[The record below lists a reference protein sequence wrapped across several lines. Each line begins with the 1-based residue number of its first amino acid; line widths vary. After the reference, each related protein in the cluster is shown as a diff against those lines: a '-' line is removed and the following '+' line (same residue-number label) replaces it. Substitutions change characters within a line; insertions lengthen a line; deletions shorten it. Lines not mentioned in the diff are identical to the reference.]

1 MATKKSS
8 SKSAAPKSKATS
20 SKKFA
25 DSPTPD
31 AKGKRLVIVE
41 SPSKAKTINKYLGKD
56 FTVFASV
63 GHIKELPKKEIGL
76 DFEHHYEP
84 HYEIIEGK
92 EKVVREMKKLAKES
106 SEVFLATDPDREG
119 EAIAWHIAN
128 EIHDSRKPI
137 RRVLFNEITQ
147 KAVQEAIEHPRDID
161 YKLVRSQQAR
171 QALDKIVGYKVS
183 PFLWNTVLRGLS
195 AGRVQSVALRLICE
209 REAEIE
215 AFKPKEYWSICA
227 DFLTKSGETLTAKLV
242 KINGKDPELNNETD
256 AKRAAENIKARLYSI
271 LEIKKRKVRRNSPSP
286 FTTSLLQQAASN
298 QLGYGAKQTM
308 RLAQQLYEGIELGGE
323 GATGLIT
330 YMRTDSKRI
339 SKEAQSEARD
349 FISRYFG
356 KDYVPESAAQFK
368 TSEAAQDAHE
378 AIRPTSV
385 DRTPKAMEKFLTK
398 EQFKLYDLIWKRFVA
413 SQMSAAELEQTSVD
427 IADEQQEFLFRASGS
442 VVLFEGF
449 LKVFGDARELDYEE
463 KKSTKDDDAEE
474 EKGSL
479 LPKNLSEKD
488 AVRLS
493 NLKENQHFTKPPA
506 RYTEASLVKELDNY
520 GIGRPSTYAS
530 ILATLVERTYVENR
544 NRRLFP
550 TELGKDVSKIL
561 IANFAELFNTEF
573 TAKMEGDLDKVAAGE
588 TDYEKLLD
596 EFYLPFEKALQLR
609 SKDPILPINDNAE
622 TCDVCHEG
630 KMIIKWTKS
639 GKFLGCS
646 RYPKC
651 KNIKPLTVKKSAPL
665 ESGIHC
671 YKCETGRMVVRVG
684 KFGKFLSCTNYPTC
698 DGILNLDK
706 NGRIMPPKIP
716 PLETKVT
723 CPKCNAPMYLR
734 DSKRGLWF
742 SCTRFPKCRGT
753 RTWKQFGE
761 EMGEAEQTKHEALYR
776 AHEQQHPP
784 VEIKML
790 DGTPLDL
797 AIKLDDLIAIYNEQP
812 MSQTT
817 EPANIETSADDNA
830 PF

>member
-8 SKSAAPKSKATS
+8 LKSSAPKSKATS
-20 SKKFA
+20 PKKFA
-25 DSPTPD
+25 DYPTPD

-84 HYEIIEGK
+84 RYETIEGK
-92 EKVVREMKKLAKES
+92 EKVVRDMKKLAKEAT
-106 SEVFLATDPDREG
+106 EIFLATDPDREG

-128 EIHDSRKPI
+128 EINDSRKPI

-147 KAVQEAIEHPRDID
+147 KAVREAIEQPRDID

-183 PFLWNTVLRGLS
+183 PFLWDTVLRGLS

-215 AFKPKEYWSICA
+215 AFKPKEYWSIYA
-227 DFLTKSGETLTAKLV
+227 DFTTKSGDTVTAKLI
-242 KINGKDPELNNETD
+242 KINGKEFELSNEAD
-256 AKRAAENIKARLYSI
+256 AKATAEKIKKRLYAI
-271 LEIKKRKVRRNSPSP
+271 FEIKKRKVRRNPPSP

-339 SKEAQSEARD
+339 SKEAQSEARE

-356 KDYVPESAAQFK
+356 KDFVPESAAQFK
-368 TSEAAQDAHE
+368 TSESAQDAHE

-427 IADEQQEFLFRASGS
+427 ITDEQKEFLFRASGS

-474 EKGSL
+474 EKGSI
-479 LPKNLSEKD
+479 LPKNLAEKD
-488 AVRLS
+488 AMKLS

-506 RYTEASLVKELDNY
+506 RYSEASLVKELDNH

-530 ILATLVERTYVENR
+530 ILSTLVERNYVENR

-561 IANFAELFNTEF
+561 VANFAELFNTEF
-573 TAKMEGDLDKVAAGE
+573 TAKMESDLDKVAAGE

-622 TCDVCHEG
+622 ICDVCHEG
-630 KMIIKWTKS
+630 RMIVKWTKS

-651 KNIKPLTVKKSAPL
+651 KNVKPITVKKAAPIETGL
-665 ESGIHC
+665 RC

-684 KFGKFLSCTNYPTC
+684 KFGKFLACTNYPTC
-698 DGILNLDK
+698 DAILNLDK
-706 NGRIMPPKIP
+706 NGRITPPKTP
-716 PLETKVT
+716 PLETSVS

-753 RTWKQFGE
+753 RSWKQFGE
-761 EMGEAEQTKHEALYR
+761 EMGEAEQAKLEAMYR
-776 AHEQQHPP
+776 THEQQYPP

-797 AIKLDDLIAIYNEQP
+797 SLKLDDLVAIYNEQLP
-812 MSQTT
+812 T
-817 EPANIETSADDNA
+817 ETSEPVSVDASATDDA